1 MFITAVCLIFLL
13 KLKWP
18 KNKNVYDFVMG
29 YRKYSAFMIS
39 LKPLVDSIL
48 ILTDKTSR
56 ITMEMKTDS
65 LRPVEKSSSIIF
77 SSREFTRETHQRMCT
92 T

>member
-1 MFITAVCLIFLL
+1 MRRIVMFITAVWLIFLL

-18 KNKNVYDFVMG
+18 KNKSVYDFVMG
-29 YRKYSAFMIS
+29 YRKYSTFMIS

-56 ITMEMKTDS
+56 MEMKTDS
-65 LRPVEKSSSIIF
+65 LRPVEKAL
-77 SSREFTRETHQRMCT
+77 R
-92 T
+92 